1 MTIGLSF
8 IMGAVAGSVA
18 YFMLGLWWPVALVV
32 GILAWL
38 SFGLFGVKMNSTFT
52 LMSGAI
58 LVFCISL
65 SVMISRSSEQLSGL
79 QYANTVDDGGT
90 EFRYPVPLLGN
101 APHGETVYRSHGCAE
116 CHTQHITH
124 EGVEFDIK
132 ALATEKTHSAVKEAV
147 NRFYRVTGQ
156 PASGGAALGLPV
168 GEWETIAVG
177 ANVSDAS
184 KARNFLSSA
193 GASVDVQVRFNGED
207 LEQDEFSNP
216 DGRGW
221 GKRRSVA
228 RDYLFVERPM
238 LGSVRIGPDLSN
250 VGTRL
255 TRSTLMRLLLD
266 PKSIRRNSKMPQH
279 RFLFNVVEYGDGEN
293 VITLKDGDKETYYK
307 PTKDAEALVDY
318 LLSLKSANYPL
329 DEAPVNQPFT
339 SSLPKPNASEKE
351 NEQMVSAP
359 DTDSSK

>member
-1 MTIGLSF
+1 M
-8 IMGAVAGSVA
+8 
-18 YFMLGLWWPVALVV
+18 
-32 GILAWL
+32 
-38 SFGLFGVKMNSTFT
+38 
-52 LMSGAI
+52 
-58 LVFCISL
+58 
-65 SVMISRSSEQLSGL
+65 
-79 QYANTVDDGGT
+79 
-90 EFRYPVPLLGN
+90 
-101 APHGETVYRSHGCAE
+101 
-116 CHTQHITH
+116 
-124 EGVEFDIK
+124 
-132 ALATEKTHSAVKEAV
+132 

-207 LEQDEFSNP
+207 LEQDKFSNP

-279 RFLFNVVEYGDGEN
+279 RFLFEVVEYGDGEN

-351 NEQMVSAP
+351 NEQMAGDA

>member
-8 IMGAVAGSVA
+8 IMGLVAASVS
-18 YFMLGLWWPVALVV
+18 YFMLSLWWPVAI
-32 GILAWL
+32 ILGLAVWL
-38 SFGLFGVKMNSTFT
+38 AFGLFGLKMDSAFT
-52 LMSGAI
+52 LLSGAI

-65 SVMISRSSEQLSGL
+65 SVMIMRSSDQLSGL
-79 QYANTVDDGGT
+79 QYADTVDETGT

-101 APHGETVYRSHGCAE
+101 APSGERVYRSHGCAA
-116 CHTQHITH
+116 CHTQHVTH

-132 ALATEKTHSAVKEAV
+132 ALASEKNHSAVKEAV
-147 NRFYRVTGQ
+147 NRFYKVTGN
-156 PASGGAALGLPV
+156 PASGGIALGLPI
-168 GEWETIAVG
+168 GEWETVALGVS
-177 ANVSDAS
+177 VSDAA
-184 KARNFLSSA
+184 KARGFLSSA

-207 LEQDEFSNP
+207 LEKDNFSNP

-255 TRSTLMRLLLD
+255 NRSTLMRLLLD

-279 RFLFNVVEYGDGEN
+279 RFLFDVVKESNEKGI
-293 VITLKDGDKETYYK
+293 ITIRNKDEQVFYK
-307 PTKDAEALVDY
+307 PTKEAEALVDY

-329 DEAPVNQPFT
+329 EEAPVYQPFT
-339 SSLPKPNASEKE
+339 SSLPEPEEAKKEMEEKTGDE
-351 NEQMVSAP
+351 GS
-359 DTDSSK
+359 DTK